1 MATKFLIA
9 VLLTNYNILVDTF
22 LAYNL
27 ALSQKGLHDNVS
39 ESQVTGYFM
48 FGVAHLGKQPS

>member
-9 VLLTNYNILVDTF
+9 VLLTNYNIFVDTF
-22 LAYNL
+22 LVYNL

-48 FGVAHLGKQPS
+48 FGVANLRK